1 MHFNKILKHT
11 IGWKL
16 INTALLFL
24 INLLMVRLLGVAASG
39 TFFYDITVLSFIIL
53 IISWCLESG
62 ITYYTSKDNS
72 AIASMIVVVLPLLI
86 IEGLISWLI
95 LRYIHFSVSSSL
107 AVLFI
112 FSNLTIIY
120 ISAFF
125 YAKKWFVSLNI
136 IACSIN
142 FVTTLILFY
151 WWIAKPAIASHQNK
165 FVLTYI
171 VSLAV
176 QAFLL
181 VLVILF
187 STPQKKESFVTI
199 APVAKNVFTYSSVA
213 FISNV
218 LFFLVIKIDYFFVQK
233 YCSNIALGN
242 YVQVSKF
249 GQLLILVPSIIGSIV
264 FPYSAGNNSA
274 MPVSKVQQLCRTI
287 TLIYI
292 PVTLTIVLTAY
303 WILPWIFGEGFN
315 LMYTSLLLYLPGFFS
330 LSIIAVLA
338 ANLAGKKMLNANL
351 LASLIALIVVV
362 IGDVLLIPIAGINAA
377 AAVSSVA
384 YIVCGIYLLWF
395 YKKKFHCNVTDFFSF
410 NKEEIKDIF
419 NHLKKIIIPSTR

>member
-1 MHFNKILKHT
+1 ML
-11 IGWKL
+11 
-16 INTALLFL
+16 NTLLVFF
-24 INLLMVRLLGVAASG
+24 INLILVRLLGVAASG
-39 TFFYDITVLSFIIL
+39 SFFYDITVLSFMIL
-53 IISWCLESG
+53 VLSWCLESG
-62 ITYYTSKDNS
+62 ITYYASRDNNL
-72 AIASMIVVVLPLLI
+72 IAPILIFILPLLMMQ
-86 IEGLISWLI
+86 GLAGAVL
-95 LRYIHFSVSSSL
+95 LRYTPLTINSYFAL
-107 AVLFI
+107 LFI
-112 FSNLTIIY
+112 VSNLSIIY
-120 ISAFF
+120 FSAFF
-125 YAKKWFVSLNI
+125 YAKKWFVSLNM

-330 LSIIAVLA
+330 LSIITVLA

-419 NHLKKIIIPSTR
+419 NHLKKIIIPSTK